1 MQFWRRSI
9 QWQLILSMGTAL
21 LVSILIVVG
30 IYTLVVNRLAQSYLV
45 EQALPS
51 SIEAMRNDIE
61 RILVQPLTAA
71 KDIASNSMVRDW
83 LAGGEDSAQVGTFTT
98 YLEGIRAEHKA
109 FTAIIVG
116 TASNH
121 YFTEKGLDRTLSR
134 SNPKDAWFYSFLDS
148 NQPRTLNIDND
159 TATGEL
165 ALFIDFKV
173 EQAGKVV
180 GVAGLG
186 LSMKELSEL
195 IHNFSFGERGKVYLV
210 RSDGLIQVHPEAQ
223 FSGKRTLIEQIGATA
238 AQAVMSQ
245 LSTFKATATNS
256 GFQRDGEDFLAL
268 SLPLRDLGWTLV
280 AEVPQSQIYA
290 EARRAMWISSGI
302 GLAVALVCLLLVV
315 LLARGL
321 VRPIRQVTAALVAIG
336 SGGGDLTHR
345 LDSSRADELG
355 DLARGFNRFLDS
367 QRDMI
372 GEVLTT
378 SEQLRTAVGQV
389 ARVVDNTA
397 ERSGRQQEMT
407 DMVATAVHEMGL
419 TVQEIAQNAGNAA
432 VASQTAR
439 DEAMQAREVVGGSI
453 RHIENMSDEIG
464 VAATAVGELAH
475 QVASIDQVLAVIRGI
490 SEQTNLLALNAAIE
504 AARAGDMGRGF
515 AVVADE
521 VRTLARRTQSSTDEI
536 QQMIGSL
543 KQGAENAVS
552 SMHSGQ
558 AATGTGVESSQRT
571 GASLTAI
578 TGQVERI
585 SDMNH
590 QVATATEEQSAVTE
604 EINRNVQGISDL
616 ARATAGEVR
625 ACRDDCQ
632 TLQRLADDLARQMGG
647 FKLS

>member
-1 MQFWRRSI
+1 MQWWRRSI
-9 QWQLILSMGTAL
+9 QWQLILGMGAAL
-21 LVSILIVVG
+21 LLSILIVVG

-51 SIEAMRNDIE
+51 SIEATRNDIE

-83 LAGGEDSAQVGTFTT
+83 LAAGEDSGKLAGFAQ

-109 FTAIIVG
+109 FTALIIG
-116 TASNH
+116 TESNH
-121 YFTEKGLDRTLSR
+121 YITEKGLDRTLSR
-134 SNPKDAWFYSFLDS
+134 DKPADAWFYSFLDS
-148 NQPRTLNIDND
+148 DQPRTLNIDND
-159 TATGEL
+159 GATGEL
-165 ALFIDFKV
+165 ALFIDLKV

-195 IHNFSFGERGKVYLV
+195 IHDFSFGERGKVYLV

-223 FSGKRTLIEQIGATA
+223 FSGKRTLSEQIGTEA
-238 AQAVMSQ
+238 AQALVGH
-245 LSTFKATATNS
+245 KNAVNS
-256 GFQRDGEDFLAL
+256 SFQRDGEDFLAF

-290 EARRAMWISSGI
+290 EARKAMWMSGGI
-302 GLAVALVCLLLVV
+302 GLLVALVCLALIVW
-315 LLARGL
+315 LARGL

-336 SGGGDLTHR
+336 SGGGDLTQR
-345 LDSSRADELG
+345 LDSGRGDELG

-367 QRDMI
+367 QRAMI

-378 SEQLRTAVGQV
+378 SENLRTAVGQV
-389 ARVVDNTA
+389 AKVVDNTA

-432 VASQTAR
+432 FASQAAR
-439 DEAMQAREVVGGSI
+439 DEALQAREVVGGSI
-453 RHIENMSDEIG
+453 RHIESMSDEIG
-464 VAATAVGELAH
+464 VAAGAVGELAQ
-475 QVASIDQVLAVIRGI
+475 QVASIDSVLAVIRGV

-521 VRTLARRTQSSTDEI
+521 VRTLARRTQASTDEI
-536 QQMIGSL
+536 QLMIGSL

-552 SMHSGQ
+552 SMRTGQ

-625 ACRDDCQ
+625 ACREDCRMLQ
-632 TLQRLADDLARQMGG
+632 TLADDLARQMGG

>member
-83 LAGGEDSAQVGTFTT
+83 LAGGEDDARTATFVR

-109 FTAIIVG
+109 FTALIIG

-121 YFTEKGLDRTLSR
+121 YLTEKGLERTLSR

-159 TATGEL
+159 TTTGEL
-165 ALFIDFKV
+165 ALFIDLKV
-173 EQAGKVV
+173 EHAGKVV

-195 IHNFSFGERGKVYLV
+195 IHNFSFGARGKVYLV

-223 FSGKRTLIEQIGATA
+223 FSGKRTLAEQIGAPA
-238 AQAVMSQ
+238 AQAVMGQ
-245 LSTFKATATNS
+245 LSTSTASATNS
-256 GFQRDGEDFLAL
+256 SFVRDGEDFLAL

-290 EARRAMWISSGI
+290 EARRAMWMSSGI

-345 LDSSRADELG
+345 LDASRADELG

-367 QRDMI
+367 QREMI

-378 SEQLRTAVGQV
+378 SERLRTAVGQV
-389 ARVVDNTA
+389 AKVVDNTA

-432 VASQTAR
+432 IASQNAR

-453 RHIENMSDEIG
+453 RHIECMSDEIG
-464 VAATAVGELAH
+464 IAAGAVGELAN

-571 GASLTAI
+571 GVSLTAI

-590 QVATATEEQSAVTE
+590 QVAAATEEQSAVTE

-625 ACRDDCQ
+625 ACREDCQ
-632 TLQRLADDLARQMGG
+632 TLQRLADDLARQMGS

>member
-83 LAGGEDSAQVGTFTT
+83 LAGGEDSAQAGTFTT

-109 FTAIIVG
+109 FTALIVG
-116 TASNH
+116 TATNH

-134 SNPKDAWFYSFLDS
+134 SNPKDAWFYAFLDS

-165 ALFIDFKV
+165 ALFIDLKV

-223 FSGKRTLIEQIGATA
+223 FSGKRTLAEQIGATA
-238 AQAVMSQ
+238 AQALMSQ
-245 LSTFKATATNS
+245 KAATSS

-290 EARRAMWISSGI
+290 EARRAMWMSSGI

-336 SGGGDLTHR
+336 SGGGDLTQR
-345 LDSSRADELG
+345 LDASRADELG

-378 SEQLRTAVGQV
+378 SERLRTAVGQV

-419 TVQEIAQNAGNAA
+419 TVQDIAQNAGNAA
-432 VASQTAR
+432 FASQTAR
-439 DEAMQAREVVGGSI
+439 DEALQAREVVGGSI
-453 RHIENMSDEIG
+453 RHIESMSREIG
-464 VAATAVGELAH
+464 VAATAVAELAH

-571 GASLTAI
+571 GTSLTAI

-625 ACRDDCQ
+625 ACREDCQ

>member
-1 MQFWRRSI
+1 MQLWRRSI

-83 LAGGEDSAQVGTFTT
+83 LAGGEDSAQAGTFTT

-109 FTAIIVG
+109 FTALIVG
-116 TASNH
+116 TATNH

-134 SNPKDAWFYSFLDS
+134 SNPKDAWFYAFLDS

-165 ALFIDFKV
+165 ALFIDLKV

-223 FSGKRTLIEQIGATA
+223 FSGKRTLTEQIGATA
-238 AQAVMSQ
+238 AQTLMSQ
-245 LSTFKATATNS
+245 KAATSS

-268 SLPLRDLGWTLV
+268 SLPLRDLGWSLV

-290 EARRAMWISSGI
+290 EARRAMWMSSGI
-302 GLAVALVCLLLVV
+302 GLAVAIVCLLLVV

-336 SGGGDLTHR
+336 SGGGDLTQR
-345 LDSSRADELG
+345 LDASRADELG

-378 SEQLRTAVGQV
+378 SERLRTAVGQV

-419 TVQEIAQNAGNAA
+419 TVQDIAQNAGNAA
-432 VASQTAR
+432 FASQTAR
-439 DEAMQAREVVGGSI
+439 DEALQAREVVGGSI
-453 RHIENMSDEIG
+453 RHIESMSREIG
-464 VAATAVGELAH
+464 VAATAVAELAH

-571 GASLTAI
+571 GTSLTAI

-625 ACRDDCQ
+625 ACREDCQ

-647 FKLS
+647 FRLS

>member
-9 QWQLILSMGTAL
+9 QWQLILSMGSAL

-71 KDIASNSMVRDW
+71 KDIASNSMVRNW
-83 LAGGEDSAQVGTFTT
+83 LAEGEDGAQASTFTA
-98 YLEGIRAEHKA
+98 YLEGIRAEHRA

-223 FSGKRTLIEQIGATA
+223 FSGKRTLAEQIGESA
-238 AQAVMSQ
+238 AQAVIGQ
-245 LSTFKATATNS
+245 KTATNS
-256 GFQRDGEDFLAL
+256 SFTRDGEDFLAL

-290 EARRAMWISSGI
+290 EARRAMWMSSGI
-302 GLAVALVCLLLVV
+302 GLAVAIVCLLLLV

-345 LDSSRADELG
+345 LDSSRVDELG

-378 SEQLRTAVGQV
+378 SERLRAAVGQV

-419 TVQEIAQNAGNAA
+419 TVQDIAQNAGNAA
-432 VASQTAR
+432 FASQTAR

-453 RHIENMSDEIG
+453 RHIESMSREIG

-504 AARAGDMGRGF
+504 AARAGGMGRGF

-521 VRTLARRTQSSTDEI
+521 VRTLARRTQASTDEI

-625 ACRDDCQ
+625 ACLDDCQ

-647 FKLS
+647 FKLK

>member
-1 MQFWRRSI
+1 MHFWRRSI

-83 LAGGEDSAQVGTFTT
+83 LAEGENSAQAATFTT

-109 FTAIIVG
+109 FTALIVG

-134 SNPKDAWFYSFLDS
+134 SNPKDAWFYAFLDS
-148 NQPRTLNIDND
+148 NQPRTLNIDTD

-165 ALFIDFKV
+165 TLFIDLKV
-173 EQAGKVV
+173 EKAGKVV

-210 RSDGLIQVHPEAQ
+210 RSDGLVQVHPEAQ
-223 FSGKRTLIEQIGATA
+223 FSGKRSLAEQIGASA
-238 AQAVMSQ
+238 AQSVMGQ
-245 LSTFKATATNS
+245 KTATNS
-256 GFQRDGEDFLAL
+256 SFVRDGEDFLAL

-290 EARRAMWISSGI
+290 EARRAMWMSSGI

-345 LDSSRADELG
+345 LDASRADELG

-378 SEQLRTAVGQV
+378 SERLRTAVGQV

-432 VASQTAR
+432 VASQNAR

-453 RHIENMSDEIG
+453 RHIESMSDEIG
-464 VAATAVGELAH
+464 LAAGAVGELAN

-543 KQGAENAVS
+543 KAGAENAVS

-625 ACRDDCQ
+625 ACREDCQ

>member
-1 MQFWRRSI
+1 
-9 QWQLILSMGTAL
+9 
-21 LVSILIVVG
+21 
-30 IYTLVVNRLAQSYLV
+30 
-45 EQALPS
+45 
-51 SIEAMRNDIE
+51 
-61 RILVQPLTAA
+61 
-71 KDIASNSMVRDW
+71 
-83 LAGGEDSAQVGTFTT
+83 
-98 YLEGIRAEHKA
+98 
-109 FTAIIVG
+109 
-116 TASNH
+116 
-121 YFTEKGLDRTLSR
+121 
-134 SNPKDAWFYSFLDS
+134 
-148 NQPRTLNIDND
+148 
-159 TATGEL
+159 
-165 ALFIDFKV
+165 
-173 EQAGKVV
+173 
-180 GVAGLG
+180 
-186 LSMKELSEL
+186 
-195 IHNFSFGERGKVYLV
+195 
-210 RSDGLIQVHPEAQ
+210 
-223 FSGKRTLIEQIGATA
+223 
-238 AQAVMSQ
+238 
-245 LSTFKATATNS
+245 
-256 GFQRDGEDFLAL
+256 
-268 SLPLRDLGWTLV
+268 
-280 AEVPQSQIYA
+280 
-290 EARRAMWISSGI
+290 
-302 GLAVALVCLLLVV
+302 
-315 LLARGL
+315 
-321 VRPIRQVTAALVAIG
+321 
-336 SGGGDLTHR
+336 
-345 LDSSRADELG
+345 
-355 DLARGFNRFLDS
+355 
-367 QRDMI
+367 MI

-378 SEQLRTAVGQV
+378 SERLRTAVGQV

-432 VASQTAR
+432 VASQNAR

-453 RHIENMSDEIG
+453 RHIESMSDEIG
-464 VAATAVGELAH
+464 HAASAVGELAN

-543 KQGAENAVS
+543 KQGAENAVT
-552 SMHSGQ
+552 SMHTGQ

-625 ACRDDCQ
+625 ACREDCQ

-647 FKLS
+647 FRLS

>member
-1 MQFWRRSI
+1 
-9 QWQLILSMGTAL
+9 
-21 LVSILIVVG
+21 
-30 IYTLVVNRLAQSYLV
+30 
-45 EQALPS
+45 
-51 SIEAMRNDIE
+51 MRNDIE

-83 LAGGEDSAQVGTFTT
+83 LAGGEDSARTTTFAT

-109 FTAIIVG
+109 FTALIVG

-121 YFTEKGLDRTLSR
+121 YITEKGLDRTLSR
-134 SNPKDAWFYSFLDS
+134 SNPKDAWFYAFLDS

-165 ALFIDFKV
+165 ALFIDLKV

-223 FSGKRTLIEQIGATA
+223 FSGKRTLTEQIGATA
-238 AQAVMSQ
+238 AQTLMSQ
-245 LSTFKATATNS
+245 KAATSS

-290 EARRAMWISSGI
+290 EARRAMWMSSGI
-302 GLAVALVCLLLVV
+302 GLAVAIVCLLLVV

-336 SGGGDLTHR
+336 SGGGDLTQR
-345 LDSSRADELG
+345 LDASRADELG

-378 SEQLRTAVGQV
+378 SERLRTAVGQV

-419 TVQEIAQNAGNAA
+419 TVQDIAQNAGNAA
-432 VASQTAR
+432 FASQTAR
-439 DEAMQAREVVGGSI
+439 DEALQAREVVGGSI
-453 RHIENMSDEIG
+453 RHIESMSREIG
-464 VAATAVGELAH
+464 VAATAVAELAH

-571 GASLTAI
+571 GTSLTAI

-625 ACRDDCQ
+625 ACREDCQ

>member
-30 IYTLVVNRLAQSYLV
+30 IYTLVVNRLAQRYLV

-83 LAGGEDSAQVGTFTT
+83 LAGGENPARTETFVQ

-109 FTAIIVG
+109 FTALIVG

-165 ALFIDFKV
+165 ALFIDLKV
-173 EQAGKVV
+173 ERAGKVV

-195 IHNFSFGERGKVYLV
+195 IHNFNFGERGKVYLV
-210 RSDGLIQVHPEAQ
+210 RSDGLIQVHPEAR
-223 FSGKRTLIEQIGATA
+223 FSGKRSLAEQIGAPA
-238 AQAVMSQ
+238 AQVVMGQ
-245 LSTFKATATNS
+245 LSTSKASATNS
-256 GFQRDGEDFLAL
+256 SFVRDGEDYLAL

-345 LDSSRADELG
+345 LDSRRADELG

-367 QRDMI
+367 QREMI

-378 SEQLRTAVGQV
+378 SERLRTAVGQV

-397 ERSGRQQEMT
+397 VRSGRQQEMT

-432 VASQTAR
+432 VASQHAR

-453 RHIENMSDEIG
+453 RHIESMSDEIG
-464 VAATAVGELAH
+464 LAASAVGELAN

-552 SMHSGQ
+552 SMHTGQ

-625 ACRDDCQ
+625 ACREDCK

-647 FKLS
+647 FRLK

>member
-30 IYTLVVNRLAQSYLV
+30 VYTLVVNRLAQSYLV

-83 LAGGEDSAQVGTFTT
+83 LAGGENSDQTAAFVQ

-109 FTAIIVG
+109 FTALIVG

-121 YFTEKGLDRTLSR
+121 YFTEKGLDRSLSR

-165 ALFIDFKV
+165 ALFIDLKV

-195 IHNFSFGERGKVYLV
+195 IHNFTFGERGKVYLV

-223 FSGKRTLIEQIGATA
+223 FSGKRTLVEQIGASA
-238 AQAVMSQ
+238 AQAVMGQ
-245 LSTFKATATNS
+245 KAAS
-256 GFQRDGEDFLAL
+256 SSFVRDGEDFLAL

-290 EARRAMWISSGI
+290 EARRAMWMSSGI
-302 GLAVALVCLLLVV
+302 GLVVALVCLLLVV

-367 QRDMI
+367 QRELI

-378 SEQLRTAVGQV
+378 SERLRTAVSQV
-389 ARVVDNTA
+389 AKVVDNTA

-432 VASQTAR
+432 VASQDAR

-453 RHIENMSDEIG
+453 RHIESMSDEIG
-464 VAATAVGELAH
+464 VAASAVGELAD

-536 QQMIGSL
+536 QQIIGSL

-552 SMHSGQ
+552 SMHTGQ

-571 GASLTAI
+571 GTSLTAI
-578 TGQVERI
+578 TGQIERI

-625 ACRDDCQ
+625 ACREDCQ

-647 FKLS
+647 FRLS

>member
-21 LVSILIVVG
+21 LVSILLVVG
-30 IYTLVVNRLAQSYLV
+30 VYTLVVNRLAQRYLV

-83 LAGGEDSAQVGTFTT
+83 LAAGEDSAQTGTFTA
-98 YLEGIRAEHKA
+98 YLEGVRAEHKA
-109 FTAIIVG
+109 FTALMVG

-121 YFTEKGLDRTLSR
+121 YFNEKGLDRTLSR
-134 SNPKDAWFYSFLDS
+134 SNPKDAWFYAFLDS
-148 NQPRTLNIDND
+148 DQPRTLNIDND
-159 TATGEL
+159 SATGEL
-165 ALFIDFKV
+165 ALFIDLKV
-173 EQAGKVV
+173 EKAAEVV

-210 RSDGLIQVHPEAQ
+210 RSDGLIQVHPESQ
-223 FSGKRTLIEQIGATA
+223 FSGKRTLAEQIGETA
-238 AQAVMSQ
+238 ARAVMGQ
-245 LSTFKATATNS
+245 RTASKTSAFVRN
-256 GFQRDGEDFLAL
+256 DEDFLAL

-290 EARRAMWISSGI
+290 EARRAMWMSGGI

-355 DLARGFNRFLDS
+355 DLARGFNRFLES
-367 QRDMI
+367 QREMI
-372 GEVLTT
+372 GEVLAT
-378 SEQLRTAVGQV
+378 SERLRNAVAQV

-432 VASQTAR
+432 VASQNAR
-439 DEAMQAREVVGGSI
+439 EEAMQAREVVGGSI
-453 RHIENMSDEIG
+453 RHIESMSDEIG
-464 VAATAVGELAH
+464 VAASAVGELAD

-521 VRTLARRTQSSTDEI
+521 VRTLARRTQASTDEI

-552 SMHSGQ
+552 SMHTGQ

-571 GASLTAI
+571 GASLAAI
-578 TGQVERI
+578 TGQVEHI

-625 ACRDDCQ
+625 ACREDCQ

-647 FKLS
+647 FRLS

>member
-9 QWQLILSMGTAL
+9 QWQLILSMGSSL

-83 LAGGEDSAQVGTFTT
+83 LAGGEDGAQANTFTT

-223 FSGKRTLIEQIGATA
+223 LSGKRSLTEQIGATA
-238 AQAVMSQ
+238 AQAVMGQ
-245 LSTFKATATNS
+245 KTATTS
-256 GFQRDGEDFLAL
+256 SSFQREGEDFLAL

-290 EARRAMWISSGI
+290 EARRAMWMSSGI
-302 GLAVALVCLLLVV
+302 GLAVAIVCLLLVV

-336 SGGGDLTHR
+336 SGGGDLTRR

-378 SEQLRTAVGQV
+378 SERLRTAVGQA

-453 RHIENMSDEIG
+453 RHIESMSREIG

-571 GASLTAI
+571 GTSLTAI

-647 FKLS
+647 FKLK

>member
-30 IYTLVVNRLAQSYLV
+30 IYTLVVNRLAERYLV

-83 LAGGEDSAQVGTFTT
+83 LAEGENSAQSGTFTA

-109 FTAIIVG
+109 FTALIVG

-165 ALFIDFKV
+165 ALFIDLKV
-173 EQAGKVV
+173 EKAGKVV

-195 IHNFSFGERGKVYLV
+195 IHNFNFGERGKVYLV

-223 FSGKRTLIEQIGATA
+223 FSGKRTLAEQIGGPA
-238 AQAVMSQ
+238 AQAVMGQ
-245 LSTFKATATNS
+245 LSSSKASATTS
-256 GFQRDGEDFLAL
+256 SFAREGEDYLAL

-280 AEVPQSQIYA
+280 AEVPQSQIYV
-290 EARRAMWISSGI
+290 EARRAMWMSSGI
-302 GLAVALVCLLLVV
+302 GLAVALACLLLVV

-345 LDSSRADELG
+345 LDASRADELG

-378 SEQLRTAVGQV
+378 SDKLRTAVSQV

-432 VASQTAR
+432 LASQNAR
-439 DEAMQAREVVGGSI
+439 DEALQAREVVGGSI
-453 RHIENMSDEIG
+453 RHIESMSGEIG
-464 VAATAVGELAH
+464 IAASAVGELAD

-521 VRTLARRTQSSTDEI
+521 VRTLARRTQTSTDEI

-625 ACRDDCQ
+625 ACREDCQ

>member
-1 MQFWRRSI
+1 
-9 QWQLILSMGTAL
+9 
-21 LVSILIVVG
+21 
-30 IYTLVVNRLAQSYLV
+30 
-45 EQALPS
+45 
-51 SIEAMRNDIE
+51 
-61 RILVQPLTAA
+61 
-71 KDIASNSMVRDW
+71 
-83 LAGGEDSAQVGTFTT
+83 
-98 YLEGIRAEHKA
+98 
-109 FTAIIVG
+109 
-116 TASNH
+116 
-121 YFTEKGLDRTLSR
+121 
-134 SNPKDAWFYSFLDS
+134 
-148 NQPRTLNIDND
+148 
-159 TATGEL
+159 
-165 ALFIDFKV
+165 
-173 EQAGKVV
+173 
-180 GVAGLG
+180 
-186 LSMKELSEL
+186 
-195 IHNFSFGERGKVYLV
+195 
-210 RSDGLIQVHPEAQ
+210 
-223 FSGKRTLIEQIGATA
+223 
-238 AQAVMSQ
+238 
-245 LSTFKATATNS
+245 
-256 GFQRDGEDFLAL
+256 
-268 SLPLRDLGWTLV
+268 
-280 AEVPQSQIYA
+280 
-290 EARRAMWISSGI
+290 
-302 GLAVALVCLLLVV
+302 
-315 LLARGL
+315 
-321 VRPIRQVTAALVAIG
+321 
-336 SGGGDLTHR
+336 LTHR

-355 DLARGFNRFLDS
+355 DLARGFNRFLES
-367 QRDMI
+367 QRGMI

-378 SEQLRTAVGQV
+378 SERLRAAVGQV

-432 VASQTAR
+432 VVSQNAR

-453 RHIENMSDEIG
+453 RHIESMSDEIG
-464 VAATAVGELAH
+464 VAASAVGELAD

-521 VRTLARRTQSSTDEI
+521 VRTLARRTQTSTDEI

-552 SMHSGQ
+552 LMHSGQ

-616 ARATAGEVR
+616 ARATAGEVK
-625 ACRDDCQ
+625 ACREDCL

-647 FKLS
+647 FRLS